1 MSGETN
7 KPTFERWTF
16 IFMIVLTHPDEGVA
30 CGGQNILVAV
40 TFESVR
46 PTGHLWRAGHNRP
59 KPKQVFCGG
68 FLQIMPLLDSM
79 TGLDLDEARK
89 ALPCLI
95 SFLLP

>member
-1 MSGETN
+1 MKQT
-7 KPTFERWTF
+7 KPHL

-68 FLQIMPLLDSM
+68 FLQIMPILDLM
-79 TGLDLDEARK
+79 TTPGLDESYQAM
-89 ALPCLI
+89 PCPI
-95 SFLLP
+95 FVAPSKVA